1 VICLVL
7 FFSSESAVFLSL
19 TFFVSKFLGFRIFQ
33 VFSLF
38 FFRVCVREKKRERKR
53 RKRKVMSPAAAQ
65 QQQQQQRA
73 TTATK
78 QKKELVDLECDDEF
92 EEINEEG
99 ARVVRF

>member
-1 VICLVL
+1 MFRVSD
-7 FFSSESAVFLSL
+7 FS
-19 TFFVSKFLGFRIFQ
+19 K

-38 FFRVCVREKKRERKR
+38 FSFVCVPGKETGEKR

-65 QQQQQQRA
+65 QQQQRA
-73 TTATK
+73 TATK

-92 EEINEEG
+92 EEFNEEG